1 MYRPFN
7 TLEALM
13 EAVEQDKNATG
24 AGAFVANRYPVR
36 FVLFDNFRDCYEFV
50 SQVSNRVFFQSIDL
64 WLHPEFPDV
73 IVTHSELATKIR
85 KYAEDCPND
94 SVITPFSEL
103 ARFYNNKTSNEF
115 NSLIST
121 IKSVESSKANYE
133 AHRRVYIPIVGL
145 FGKMSRFTEDSQS
158 IIWYLKSADHQLNY
172 HLILTDGTTYGVK
185 NLESKYTIVHNA
197 TEWLNI
203 WKKQD
208 IKQTIICTSR
218 SIFANA
224 EYAQPDN
231 AFDYT
236 TCHNVHDFLVKGL
249 GLPLDIVEYEVVED
263 VFWRRLAAEIDV
275 INFNFTAYFNSRF
288 GIHDLAHFDV
298 FYKIWFGEKDSY
310 SRWLLSA
317 YYTHRFCNKGY
328 ICAVLRECNSFS
340 NAEFVQHLLLTI
352 FDQGHT
358 ADELEER
365 NAGLKAAFQKS
376 ITVPD
381 NVQELL
387 IQKIH
392 EVEEKMGPTFAFKY
406 FSLATEVEK
415 AEIVKWFAAGK
426 VPADDVRKVYPDLYH
441 YMQQT
446 FGTREDLQTWCL
458 SYLDQYKKAKLSN
471 TYTPEVES
479 IILEKNASEVAFNS
493 WYNNFKTVRTLF
505 NNRKDIQVYFWID
518 GLGLEWVPFVAE
530 IIRERNQDRFFLNE
544 VYIARATLPTVTDIN
559 KIELQK
565 LAGGPLDKY
574 GDLDGDS
581 HKVRPY
587 PSYIIDDM
595 AKLREVINRILDENP
610 GKKIAIVSDHGISY
624 MSQLR
629 PGLNLSGIK
638 GHHGGR
644 YATWNSGKA
653 ISDEKYKILDD
664 QMTICALRHE
674 SLSSKIDTGSGCHG
688 GCTPEEVLV
697 PVFIISDFEKRTS
710 CSISQKNLEVSASS
724 PIMRFGIQGLS
735 NVDIPFLIYNGKRY
749 ALHLEGGAVYAS
761 DPIELVNGVE
771 TVDVW
776 VDDIPHPFHFKAKL
790 GTEENDL
797 FDDLF

>member
-1 MYRPFN
+1 MFQTFDN
-7 TLEALM
+7 MEALM
-13 EAVEQDKNATG
+13 QAVEKDKNATG
-24 AGAFVANRYPVR
+24 ASAFTANRYPIR

-50 SQVSNRVFFQSIDL
+50 SRQDNVFFLSIDL
-64 WLHPEFPDV
+64 WLNNEFPDV
-73 IVTHSELATKIR
+73 IVTHSDLATKIGD
-85 KYAEDCPND
+85 YAKDCCFD
-94 SVITPFSEL
+94 SIIAPFSEL

-121 IKSVESSKANYE
+121 IKSVESSQKNYDD
-133 AHRRVYIPIVGL
+133 HRRVYIPIVGL
-145 FGKMSRFTEDSQS
+145 YGKMSKFNEDSQS
-158 IIWYLKSADHQLNY
+158 TIWYLKSADQQLNY
-172 HLILTDGTTYGVK
+172 HLILTDGTTYGIK
-185 NLESKYTIVHNA
+185 NLESKYTVVKNVA
-197 TEWLNI
+197 EWINV
-203 WKKQD
+203 WKNGD
-208 IKQTIICTSR
+208 VTQTIICTSR

-224 EYAQPDN
+224 EYAKPDN

-236 TCHNVHDFLVKGL
+236 TCNNVHDFLVKGL
-249 GLPLDIVEYEVVED
+249 GLPLDIVEYETVED
-263 VFWRRLAAEIDV
+263 AFWRKLATEID
-275 INFNFTAYFNSRF
+275 INNFNLTDFFNSRF
-288 GIHDLAHFDV
+288 GIHELAHFDV

-317 YYTHRFCNKGY
+317 YYTDRFCNKGY
-328 ICAVLRECNSFS
+328 ICSVLRECNNYS
-340 NAEFVQHLLLTI
+340 NPEFVRHLLLTI
-352 FDQGHT
+352 FNEGHS

-365 NAGLKAAFQKS
+365 NAGLKAAAQQN

-387 IQKIH
+387 LQKIH
-392 EVEEKMGPTFAFKY
+392 DVEEKMGAKYAFQY
-406 FSLATEVEK
+406 LTLATEAEK

-426 VPADDVRKVYPDLYH
+426 VEADDMRKVYPDLYN
-441 YMQQT
+441 YMQPT
-446 FGTREDLQTWCL
+446 FGTRVREQTWCL
-458 SYLDQYKKAKLSN
+458 AYLDQYKKAKLAN

-479 IILEKNASEVAFNS
+479 VILEKNANEVAFNT
-493 WYNNFKTVRTLF
+493 WYNNFKTVRTNF
-505 NNRKDIQVYFWID
+505 NMRTDIQVYFWID

-530 IIRERNQDRFFLNE
+530 IIHERNQDNFFLNE

-595 AKLREVINRILDENP
+595 AKVREVINRILDENP

-629 PGLNLSGIK
+629 PGLNLSGVK

-653 ISDEKYKILDD
+653 VSDEKYKILDD
-664 QMTICALRHE
+664 QNTICALRHE
-674 SLSSKIDTGSGCHG
+674 SLTSKIDNGSGCHG

-697 PVFIISDFEKRTS
+697 PVFIISDSVKRTS
-710 CSISQKNLEVSASS
+710 CAIQQKDLEVSASN
-724 PIMRFGIQGLS
+724 PVMHFVINGLS
-735 NVDIPFLIYNGKRY
+735 NIDMPYIMYNGKRY
-749 ALHLEGGAVYAS
+749 NLHLEGGSLYSTDAIDLAA
-761 DPIELVNGVE
+761 GVE
-771 TVDVW
+771 QFELW
-776 VDDIPHPFHFKAKL
+776 IDDYAHVMHFKAKL

>member
-1 MYRPFN
+1 MFQTFDN
-7 TLEALM
+7 MEALM
-13 EAVEQDKNATG
+13 QAVEKDKNATG
-24 AGAFVANRYPVR
+24 ASSYTANRYPIR

-50 SQVSNRVFFQSIDL
+50 SRQANVFFQNIDL
-64 WLHPEFPDV
+64 WLNNEFPDV
-73 IVTHSELATKIR
+73 IVTHSDLATKIR
-85 KYAEDCPND
+85 DYAKDCSFD
-94 SVITPFSEL
+94 SVIAPFSEL

-121 IKSVESSKANYE
+121 IKSVESSQKNYDN
-133 AHRRVYIPIVGL
+133 HRRVYIPIVGL
-145 FGKMSRFTEDSQS
+145 YGKMSKFNEDSQS
-158 IIWYLKSADHQLNY
+158 TIWYLKSADHQLNY
-172 HLILTDGTTYGVK
+172 HLILTDGTTYGIK
-185 NLESKYTIVHNA
+185 NLESKYTVVKNVA
-197 TEWLNI
+197 EWINV
-203 WKKQD
+203 WRD
-208 IKQTIICTSR
+208 GDVTQTIICTSR

-236 TCHNVHDFLVKGL
+236 TCNNVHDFLVKGL
-249 GLPLDIVEYEVVED
+249 GLPLDIVEYEAVED
-263 VFWRRLAAEIDV
+263 VFWKKLATEIDINNFNLAA
-275 INFNFTAYFNSRF
+275 FFNSRF
-288 GIHDLAHFDV
+288 GIHELAHFDV

-317 YYTHRFCNKGY
+317 YYTYRFCNKGY
-328 ICAVLRECNSFS
+328 ICSVLRECNNYS
-340 NAEFVQHLLLTI
+340 NLEFVQHLLLTI
-352 FDQGHT
+352 FDEGHSV
-358 ADELEER
+358 DELEER
-365 NAGLKAAFQKS
+365 NAGLKTAVQQN

-387 IQKIH
+387 LQKIH
-392 EVEEKMGPTFAFKY
+392 DIEEKMGAKYAFQY
-406 FSLATEVEK
+406 LTLATDAEK

-426 VPADDVRKVYPDLYH
+426 VEANDVRKVYPDLYN
-441 YMQQT
+441 YMQPT
-446 FGTREDLQTWCL
+446 FGTKDDDQTWCL
-458 SYLDQYKKAKLSN
+458 AYLDQYKKAKLAN

-479 IILEKNASEVAFNS
+479 VILEKNANEVTFNT
-493 WYNNFKTVRTLF
+493 WYNHFKTVRTNF
-505 NNRKDIQVYFWID
+505 NMRTDIQVYFWID
-518 GLGLEWVPFVAE
+518 GLGLEWIPYVSE
-530 IIRERNQDRFFLNE
+530 IIRERNQDNFFLNE

-595 AKLREVINRILDENP
+595 AKVREVINRILDENP

-644 YATWNSGKA
+644 YATWNSDKA

-664 QMTICALRHE
+664 QNTICALRHE
-674 SLSSKIDTGSGCHG
+674 SLTSKIDNGSGCHG
-688 GCTPEEVLV
+688 GCTPEEVLI
-697 PVFIISDFEKRTS
+697 PVFIISDYEEHSYTQ
-710 CSISQKNLEVSASS
+710 IAQKCLEVSASN
-724 PIMRFGIQGLS
+724 PVMKFEIKGLS
-735 NVDIPFLIYNGKRY
+735 NKDVPYLIYNGKHY
-749 ALHLEGGAVYAS
+749 ALHLESGELYTS
-761 DPIELVNGVE
+761 DHMDLVAG
-771 TVDVW
+771 VDV
-776 VDDIPHPFHFKAKL
+776 VEVIVEGMSHTFHFKAKL

>member
-1 MYRPFN
+1 MFQTFDN
-7 TLEALM
+7 METLM
-13 EAVEQDKNATG
+13 QAVEKDKNATG
-24 AGAFVANRYPVR
+24 ASAFTANRYPIR

-50 SQVSNRVFFQSIDL
+50 SRQANVFFQSIDL
-64 WLHPEFPDV
+64 WLNNEFPDV
-73 IVTHSELATKIR
+73 IVTHSDLATKIR
-85 KYAEDCPND
+85 NYAKDCSFD
-94 SVITPFSEL
+94 SVIAPFSEL

-121 IKSVESSKANYE
+121 IKSVESSQKNYDE
-133 AHRRVYIPIVGL
+133 HRRVYIPIVGL
-145 FGKMSRFTEDSQS
+145 YGKMSKFNEDSQS
-158 IIWYLKSADHQLNY
+158 TIWYLKSADHQLNY
-172 HLILTDGTTYGVK
+172 HLILTDGTTYGIK
-185 NLESKYTIVHNA
+185 NLETKYTVVNTVA
-197 TEWLNI
+197 EWINV
-203 WKKQD
+203 WKD
-208 IKQTIICTSR
+208 GDVTQTIICTSR

-231 AFDYT
+231 AFDYA
-236 TCHNVHDFLVKGL
+236 TCANVHDFLVKGL
-249 GLPLDIVEYEVVED
+249 SLPLDIVDYEPVED
-263 VFWRRLAAEIDV
+263 VFWKKLATEID
-275 INFNFTAYFNSRF
+275 INNFNLTAFFNSRF
-288 GIHDLAHFDV
+288 GIHELANFDV

-328 ICAVLRECNSFS
+328 ICSVLRECNNYS
-340 NAEFVQHLLLTI
+340 NPEFVQHLLLTI
-352 FDQGHT
+352 FDEGHSV
-358 ADELEER
+358 DEMEER
-365 NAGLKAAFQKS
+365 NAGLKAAVQQN

-387 IQKIH
+387 LQKIH
-392 EVEEKMGPTFAFKY
+392 YVEEKMGAKYAFQY
-406 FSLATEVEK
+406 LTLATEAEK
-415 AEIVKWFAAGK
+415 VEIVKWFAAGK
-426 VPADDVRKVYPDLYH
+426 VEADDVRKVYPDLYN
-441 YMQQT
+441 YMQPT
-446 FGTREDLQTWCL
+446 FGTRVPEQTWCL
-458 SYLDQYKKAKLSN
+458 AYLDQYKKAKLAN

-479 IILEKNASEVAFNS
+479 VILEKNANEVTFNT
-493 WYNNFKTVRTLF
+493 WYNQFKTVRTNF
-505 NNRKDIQVYFWID
+505 NMRTDIQIYFWID
-518 GLGLEWVPFVAE
+518 GLGLEWVPFVTE
-530 IIRERNQDRFFLNE
+530 IISERNQDHFYLNE

-595 AKLREVINRILDENP
+595 AKVREVINRILDENP

-629 PGLNLSGIK
+629 PGLNLSGVK

-653 ISDEKYKILDD
+653 VSDEKYKILDD
-664 QMTICALRHE
+664 QNTICALRHE
-674 SLSSKIDTGSGCHG
+674 SLTSKIDNGSGCHG

-697 PVFIISDFEKRTS
+697 PVFIISDSVERTS
-710 CSISQKNLEVSASS
+710 CAIQQKDLEVSASN
-724 PIMRFGIQGLS
+724 PVMHFVINGLS
-735 NVDIPFLIYNGKRY
+735 NIDMPYIMYNGKRY
-749 ALHLEGGAVYAS
+749 NLHLEGGSLYSTDAIDLAA
-761 DPIELVNGVE
+761 GVE
-771 TVDVW
+771 QFELW
-776 VDDIPHPFHFKAKL
+776 IDDYAHVMHFKAKL